1 MVMILGFQTDSN
13 LVGSNVAFS
22 PTVNMVQSVGMS
34 LFPHT
39 LQPSV
44 TAASVVGGVNISPA
58 IVAHVRIWPVP
69 ANQVINVAV
78 EGQMPRNVRLVNMLG
93 QVVIDM
99 PNAAGDREFV
109 LNTSQLPAGGYSLQV
124 TTEDGLI
131 TKNVVV
137 GH

>member
-1 MVMILGFQTDSN
+1 
-13 LVGSNVAFS
+13 
-22 PTVNMVQSVGMS
+22 MS
-34 LFPHT
+34 IGPQVL
-39 LQPSV
+39 
-44 TAASVVGGVNISPA
+44 
-58 IVAHVRIWPVP
+58 AHVRIWPIP
-69 ANQVINVAV
+69 ADQIINVAV

-109 LNTSQLPAGGYSLQV
+109 LNTSNLPAGGYSLQV

-131 TKNVVV
+131 TKNLVV